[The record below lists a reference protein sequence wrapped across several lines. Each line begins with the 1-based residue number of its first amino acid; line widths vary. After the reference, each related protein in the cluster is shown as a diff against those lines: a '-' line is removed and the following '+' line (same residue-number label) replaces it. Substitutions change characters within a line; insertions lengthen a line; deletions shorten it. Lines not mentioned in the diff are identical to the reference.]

1 MYQYSTGGMDVMFQP
16 VLMADVLAPFGGK
29 SNTLFAG
36 IEWYLHSYV
45 LFDGA
50 PRHTGLGSPGH
61 GAVEHPLIA
70 A

>member
-16 VLMADVLAPFGGK
+16 ELLVDVLAPFGMK
-29 SNTLFAG
+29 KNTFFAG

-45 LFDGA
+45 FDGFE
-50 PRHTGLGSPGH
+50 PPHGLGAADHRP
-61 GAVEHPLIA
+61 VEHPLIA